1 MLALI
6 VVLAVVLCTLGW
18 VISRAGHVASEAPV
32 APAAEARSA
41 ALPEPDH
48 ADLTP
53 VAETPARA
61 KPARVATI
69 PDETTDDAGI
79 PPVSDRSKAGVVVRA
94 SFADGR
100 KPDSWTLDVED
111 VAFVARDDT
120 LSRVTV
126 PVTGP
131 EATVSVRTAAVH
143 RFRARTRGSVSATRN
158 VSIEANARHVVV
170 ELVLEPATIVTGRVV
185 DDAGRPADAR
195 AVWLRPVLS
204 PNQQAA
210 PPMDLEAR
218 TTPLGDYRFDDVTPG
233 RWTVLVGDRGA
244 PLARRTDV
252 DVPAGGAT
260 VDLVTLPTLYALTL
274 RVVDESGAAA
284 PEAHVWSRGTNGGSF
299 DARADAN
306 GELIVPD
313 LPAGRFRVFAQSGD
327 RRSNLNV
334 VVPTDRRDAAVTLT
348 LRGRK

>member
-1 MLALI
+1 MLAL
-6 VVLAVVLCTLGW
+6 VVILAIVLCVLGW
-18 VISRAGHVASEAPV
+18 TLSHTGRGAVETPLAPLAEPLESTTSETG
-32 APAAEARSA
+32 
-41 ALPEPDH
+41 H

-53 VAETPARA
+53 VPETAERA
-61 KPARVATI
+61 KPPRVATI
-69 PDETTDDAGI
+69 PDETSADAGI

-94 SFADGR
+94 SFVDGR

-120 LSRVTV
+120 SSRVTV

-143 RFRARTRGSVSATRN
+143 RFRARTRGHVSATRN

-170 ELVLEPATIVTGRVV
+170 ELVLEPATFVTGRVV
-185 DDAGRPADAR
+185 DDAGLPADGR
-195 AVWLRPVLS
+195 TVWLRPVLS

-252 DVPAGGAT
+252 DVPGGGAT
-260 VDLVTLPTLYALTL
+260 VDVVSLPAVYSLTL

-284 PEAHVWSRGTNGGSF
+284 PESHVWSRGTNGGSF

-334 VVPTDRRDAAVTLT
+334 VVPTDRRDPVVTLT